1 MRRREYRAKTTQHFF
16 ALLAGYVGFKF
27 SISFFGGIG
36 YNFLSLL
43 IGEHSFSLLGNP
55 AFMITIHAVVA
66 LCASGIAY
74 QVAMNRYL
82 TILVKVAP
90 VVYVVLAFGLI
101 MLKSRGVQGVNFNFA
116 DVADILLWQPAT
128 FFFNLFVLVPLG
140 CIFRTKAVPVGK
152 SIIAAILIVLVC
164 ESLQYVCKLGIFDV
178 IDIVS
183 HVIGFIFGFYLADAL
198 IDFGLHFSAVNEH
211 ICSLTRKN

>member
-1 MRRREYRAKTTQHFF
+1 MRRLLSIIF
-16 ALLAGYVGFKF
+16 AVLAGYVGFRF

-36 YNFLSLL
+36 YSFLSLL

-66 LCASGIAY
+66 LCIFGIAY

-82 TILVKVAP
+82 TVLVKAAP
-90 VVYVVLAFGLI
+90 AVYIILAFGLI

-116 DVADILLWQPAT
+116 EVGDILLWQPAT
-128 FFFNLFVLVPLG
+128 FFFNIFVLVPLG
-140 CIFRTKAVPVGK
+140 CIFRTKAVSAGK

-164 ESLQYVCKLGIFDV
+164 ESLQYVFKLGIFDV

-183 HVIGFIFGFYLADAL
+183 NVIGFIFGFYLADAL
-198 IDFGLHFSAVNEH
+198 IEFGLQFRVVSEH
-211 ICSLTRKN
+211 VCSLTRKK

>member
-1 MRRREYRAKTTQHFF
+1 MGKK
-16 ALLAGYVGFKF
+16 V
-27 SISFFGGIG
+27 
-36 YNFLSLL
+36 L
-43 IGEHSFSLLGNP
+43 IEP
-55 AFMITIHAVVA
+55 
-66 LCASGIAY
+66 
-74 QVAMNRYL
+74 
-82 TILVKVAP
+82 
-90 VVYVVLAFGLI
+90 
-101 MLKSRGVQGVNFNFA
+101 
-116 DVADILLWQPAT
+116 DVAKRVLLEPIACPALTRWSIFRDSEKSDQPYILLWQPAT
-128 FFFNLFVLVPLG
+128 LFFNLVVLVPLG

-178 IDIVS
+178 IDVVS

>member
-1 MRRREYRAKTTQHFF
+1 MRRLLSIIF
-16 ALLAGYVGFKF
+16 AVLAGYVGFRF

-66 LCASGIAY
+66 LCVFGIAY

-82 TILVKVAP
+82 TVLVKAAP
-90 VVYVVLAFGLI
+90 AVYIVLAFGLI

-116 DVADILLWQPAT
+116 EVGDILLWQPAT
-128 FFFNLFVLVPLG
+128 FFFNLFILVPLG
-140 CIFRTKAVPVGK
+140 CIFRTKAVSVGK

-164 ESLQYVCKLGIFDV
+164 ESLQYVFKLGIFDV

-183 HVIGFIFGFYLADAL
+183 NVIGFIFGFYLADAL
-198 IDFGLHFSAVNEH
+198 IEFGLQFRVVSEH
-211 ICSLTRKN
+211 VCSLTRKK